1 MSSARNQAR
10 AVPRRRSERRL
21 TDDQAGSLSEQAYQ
35 RIRAEILFFQL
46 APGSRISESSL
57 TERFSLRLAA
67 VRTALVRLAQEGLIE
82 KTDERAARV
91 APLTLKD
98 VRDVYGLRL
107 MLEPR
112 AAELAAQAGVSAT
125 DLQRLRRLA
134 ESRYEVTSHRELVQF
149 LNANREFN
157 LLVATHAGNARLAA
171 VLTHL
176 QDLTLRILYV
186 GIRSLNVSE
195 WFHTTHVQIAEAIAA
210 QQGARAAQLWE
221 TDLRYGERL
230 ISDALLTLPELN
242 RVNLAGSSLESRK

>member
-1 MSSARNQAR
+1 MSSARNRVRSAAAR
-10 AVPRRRSERRL
+10 RGERRIA
-21 TDDQAGSLSEQAYQ
+21 DDAAGSLSEQAYQ

-57 TERFSLRLAA
+57 TERFALRLAA
-67 VRTALVRLAQEGLIE
+67 VRTALVRLGQEGLVE
-82 KTDERAARV
+82 KTDERTARV

-107 MLEPR
+107 MLEPK
-112 AAELAAQAGVSAT
+112 AAELAAQAGVPAA

-134 ESRYEVTSHRELVQF
+134 ESRYEITSHRELVEF

-157 LLVATHAGNARLAA
+157 LLVATHSGNARLTA

-210 QQGARAAQLWE
+210 RQGALAAQLWE

-230 ISDALLTLPELN
+230 ISDALLTLPELS
-242 RVNLAGSSLESRK
+242 RVNLAGVSLESRR